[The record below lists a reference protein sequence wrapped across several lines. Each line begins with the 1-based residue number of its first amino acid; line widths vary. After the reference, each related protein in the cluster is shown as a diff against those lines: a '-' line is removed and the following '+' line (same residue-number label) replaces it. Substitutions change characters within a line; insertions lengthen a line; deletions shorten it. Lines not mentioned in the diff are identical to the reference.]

1 MKIINGLKSESR
13 LAITLL
19 LVGFASL
26 LVAPPAPAAELKKAR
41 DGACPC
47 GSSSQCGSSR
57 PCATCGPCGGAG
69 GAVTPYGDTG
79 CGPRYC
85 GAKHDEPWT
94 PDPCDACNRWR
105 GCNGAYE
112 RPDMLAPWQLPPGR
126 GFQTAADVGY
136 AGNGGGGP
144 CLECR
149 SPIYRLW

>member
-1 MKIINGLKSESR
+1 MKITTGLKSSNR

-19 LVGFASL
+19 LVGVGIA
-26 LVAPPAPAAELKKAR
+26 VAALPAPAAELLKKT
-41 DGACPC
+41 C
-47 GSSSQCGSSR
+47 GN
-57 PCATCGPCGGAG
+57 CGPCGGAG

-94 PDPCDACNRWR
+94 PDPCDTCNRWR